1 MSALAFKDAKRPY
14 TKDVLMRI
22 DVQSAAQN
30 MGITLINEYLSNNGH
45 TVVNVEDFD
54 RFVASVSSENK

>member
-1 MSALAFKDAKRPY
+1 
-14 TKDVLMRI
+14 MRI

-54 RFVASVSSENK
+54 RFVASVSSENKSDTKIVGENYSPVELF